1 MDKEKN
7 EFNDLLSIIASKAI
21 KNSPEE
27 AKLIDNFII
36 KYRGQNLPLQ

>member
-7 EFNDLLSIIASKAI
+7 ELSDLMSILASKAI

-27 AKLIDNFII
+27 TKLIDNFII